1 MGWKQ
6 DLMSKIFDGVLA
18 AVILYLLLS
27 FATLL
32 VGPVQ
37 ASFGRP
43 GLLIYCLTLIAV
55 SVYCLEHSLLTRIPD
70 SYRAWYGMIGGI
82 SAWAAISLSNS
93 LGALRITNV
102 TSVLVLILVSLTVTR
117 LWRRHLP
124 LGARFYSLTFLT
136 AWTGQLILEGQPQL
150 AAWQPVT
157 GSVYQG
163 AAYAA
168 IVAAIGIVW
177 WIFTRTDRRIERLNL
192 APALAFCVTLAVFIL
207 VAASP
212 G

>member
-6 DLMSKIFDGVLA
+6 DLMSKVFDGMLA

-55 SVYCLEHSLLTRIPD
+55 SVYCLEHSLLTNIPD
-70 SYRAWYGMIGGI
+70 TYRAWYGMIGGVA
-82 SAWAAISLSNS
+82 AWAAIYLSNS
-93 LGALRITNV
+93 LGQIQVTNV
-102 TSVLVLILVSLTVTR
+102 TSVLVLILVTLTVTR

-124 LGARFYSLTFLT
+124 VGAKFYGLTFLI
-136 AWTGQLILEGQPQL
+136 AWCGQLILDGQPQL
-150 AAWQPVT
+150 ASWQPVT
-157 GSVYQG
+157 GSVYRG
-163 AAYAA
+163 AAYLA
-168 IVAAIGIVW
+168 IVAAVGIVW

-192 APALAFCVTLAVFIL
+192 APALAYCVTLAVFIL
-207 VAASP
+207 AAA
-212 G
+212 

>member
-1 MGWKQ
+1 
-6 DLMSKIFDGVLA
+6 MSKIFDGVLA

-32 VGPVQ
+32 VGPVF

-70 SYRAWYGMIGGI
+70 TYRAWYGMIGGI
-82 SAWAAISLSNS
+82 AAWSAVSLGNS
-93 LGALRITNV
+93 LGELSISSITG
-102 TSVLVLILVSLTVTR
+102 VLVLILVSLTVTR

-124 LGARFYSLTFLT
+124 VGAKFYSLTFLT
-136 AWTGQLILEGQPQL
+136 AWTGQVIIEGRPLL
-150 AAWQPVT
+150 AVWQPVSE
-157 GSVYQG
+157 SVYQG
-163 AAYAA
+163 AAYIAIFAA
-168 IVAAIGIVW
+168 LGIVW

-192 APALAFCVTLAVFIL
+192 APGLAFCVTLAVLIL
-207 VAASP
+207 VARV
-212 G
+212 